1 MYTNPYI
8 ESSYRA
14 NDIGHTLYQLVTK
27 LKPTKVVEFG
37 CLYGYSTVVIAS
49 ALRDNGQ
56 GKLHCYDLWE
66 KYDYKHSRLQDTK
79 ATIESYGLADY
90 VEFAEKDYY
99 EWLANPESFDL
110 MHLDISNTGDTIEQ
124 TYNKLPVGSKVVFEG
139 GSIERDNAE
148 WMIKYNARPI
158 NSIKTLVQYTVVDSN
173 FPSLS
178 FFEK

>member
-1 MYTNPYI
+1 M
-8 ESSYRA
+8 
-14 NDIGHTLYQLVTK
+14 
-27 LKPTKVVEFG
+27 
-37 CLYGYSTVVIAS
+37 
-49 ALRDNGQ
+49 
-56 GKLHCYDLWE
+56 WE

-139 GSIERDNAE
+139 GSIERDNVE